1 MHKVQEVIVNWD
13 FWVTKYTEDFKTQK
27 LKFIK
32 LTYLLIIIF
41 FLEFGNNEH
50 QHVCKIWF
58 EFHTK
63 IVNNFQATVYRIAI
77 PLDSKNAILKFV

>member
-32 LTYLLIIIF
+32 LTYFLIIIF
-41 FLEFGNNEH
+41 FLNLAIMNINMSA
-50 QHVCKIWF
+50 KYDL
-58 EFHTK
+58 
-63 IVNNFQATVYRIAI
+63 NFI
-77 PLDSKNAILKFV
+77 PK

>member
-32 LTYLLIIIF
+32 LTYFLIIIF
-41 FLEFGNNEH
+41 FLNLAIMNI
-50 QHVCKIWF
+50 KMSA
-58 EFHTK
+58 K
-63 IVNNFQATVYRIAI
+63 YDLNFI
-77 PLDSKNAILKFV
+77 PK

>member
-41 FLEFGNNEH
+41 FWNLAIMNINMSA
-50 QHVCKIWF
+50 KYDL
-58 EFHTK
+58 
-63 IVNNFQATVYRIAI
+63 NFI
-77 PLDSKNAILKFV
+77 PK